1 MAPQMAFLGIG
12 LMGQVRP
19 WCPTR
24 KDSLDVTLSNRREG
38 HDEEHSRQSEP
49 RKPFD
54 SME

>member
-24 KDSLDVTLSNRREG
+24 TDSLAVTLSNRREG
-38 HDEEHSRQSEP
+38 HDEEYSGQSEP
-49 RKPFD
+49 RKAFD